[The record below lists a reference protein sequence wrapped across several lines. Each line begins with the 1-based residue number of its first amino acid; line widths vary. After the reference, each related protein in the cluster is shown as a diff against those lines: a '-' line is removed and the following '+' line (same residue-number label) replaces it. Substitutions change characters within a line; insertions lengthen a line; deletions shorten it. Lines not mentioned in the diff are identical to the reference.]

1 MDRNKENDSNTLPE
15 IGHSERRKSGAGF
28 VGGGIGNKAAG
39 FRNEFNSTG
48 SYGAKGIMKGVD
60 FSIGTANGLGSG
72 LFGLKKLMG
81 DTINS

>member
-1 MDRNKENDSNTLPE
+1 M
-15 IGHSERRKSGAGF
+15 
-28 VGGGIGNKAAG
+28 
-39 FRNEFNSTG
+39 G
-48 SYGAKGIMKGVD
+48 SYSAKVDMTGVD